1 MARGSDL
8 NAQLTLSVGE
18 VNMWTASERIQYV
31 RLKQQVKLSVTTKPR
46 APHHGYE
53 LATWK
58 KLRELT
64 EAFKYLQ
71 TVSF

>member
-1 MARGSDL
+1 MVGGSDL
-8 NAQLTLSVGE
+8 NVQLTLSVEE
-18 VNMWTASERIQYV
+18 VNMWTTSERIEYI

-64 EAFKYLQ
+64 EAFKYL
-71 TVSF
+71 